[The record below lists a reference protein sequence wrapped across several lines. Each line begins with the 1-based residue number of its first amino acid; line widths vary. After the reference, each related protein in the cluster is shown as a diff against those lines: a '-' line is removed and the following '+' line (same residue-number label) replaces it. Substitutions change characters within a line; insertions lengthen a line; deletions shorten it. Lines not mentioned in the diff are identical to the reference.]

1 MSLEDY
7 LLFFAGW
14 VGHSA
19 LWLVALNI
27 AYSRPFHRRT
37 LKLAQLAVAV
47 IVFGF
52 PFAVWATIGLDF
64 GPLRTKGPPP
74 EWLPL
79 EVYFA
84 LCLAMSCWA
93 IPIVTV
99 VRLLRPAPAQLVSRR
114 SDVIDMARELGEAP
128 TGDGKHR
135 WLRRI
140 PATQG

>member
-1 MSLEDY
+1 MNFEDY
-7 LLFFAGW
+7 LLFFVVW

-27 AYSRPFHRRT
+27 IYSRPFHRRT
-37 LKLAQLAVAV
+37 LKFAQTAVAV

-64 GPLRTKGPPP
+64 APLRTKGPPP

-79 EVYFA
+79 ELYFA
-84 LCLAMSCWA
+84 LCLAMSCSA

-99 VRLLRPAPAQLVSRR
+99 VRVLRPTPLQMVSRR
-114 SDVIDMARELGEAP
+114 SEVFDVVRELGEKP
-128 TGDGKHR
+128 IGDGKYR
-135 WLRRI
+135 YLAQI
-140 PATQG
+140 PG